1 MSDLK
6 QQALAVAVL
15 AALGERITRAA
26 EQARADLLAVMQEIG
41 AERVAAELPDG
52 KGVASVSLAA
62 STGGRAYVAS
72 EADFT
77 RWVAGEHPTE
87 LEYTVRSAFR
97 KQLLAELSKT
107 QEAIPGVDFADA
119 RPYLKNT
126 FKADGKEAIA
136 KAWQAEELAELM
148 SRLLA
153 IEGGES

>member
-26 EQARADLLAVMQEIG
+26 EQARAD
-41 AERVAAELPDG
+41 
-52 KGVASVSLAA
+52 
-62 STGGRAYVAS
+62 
-72 EADFT
+72 
-77 RWVAGEHPTE
+77 
-87 LEYTVRSAFR
+87 
-97 KQLLAELSKT
+97 
-107 QEAIPGVDFADA
+107 
-119 RPYLKNT
+119 
-126 FKADGKEAIA
+126 GKEAIA

>member
-52 KGVASVSLAA
+52 KSVASVSLAA

-77 RWVAGEHPTE
+77 RWVATEHPSE
-87 LEYTVRSAFR
+87 MEYTVRPAFR
-97 KQLLAELSKT
+97 KSLLDELS
-107 QEAIPGVDFADA
+107 EARGTVPGVELSEP
-119 RPYLKNT
+119 RPYLSNR
-126 FKADGKEAIA
+126 FKSGGKDAVAEA
-136 KAWQAEELAELM
+136 WRNGSLAA
-148 SRLLA
+148 LLPGLLE
-153 IEGGES
+153 IGGGES